1 MATMTE
7 KELKKIAKKIKNL
20 KKDKKKKKKIK
31 TKPKPK
37 PLQKQKQ
44 KQSVSQKVIVQ
55 SQQPQTQQRPMFP
68 TQIIQTPQSSDTEF
82 LRSVIQQQIF
92 NNLTRDYKAKNPPN
106 YYDRYDRQG
115 INLQQDFGRED
126 LPIGIDIDER
136 MSSNSSKVT
145 QKDNDEKLQFG
156 DEASS
161 FSLDTMSD
169 LGMEGAEEEEKT
181 ISRQVKRREPYLTQ
195 NRLRLFGDEE
205 LEKLLN
211 TGNKDYKAKNPP
223 NYYDRYDRQG
233 INLQQDFGREDL
245 PIGIDIDERMS
256 SNSSKVTQKDND
268 EKLQF
273 GDEASSFSLDTMSDL
288 GMEGAEEEEKTI
300 SRQVKRREPYL
311 TQNRLRLF
319 GDEELEKLLNTGNK
333 DQKDKAEK
341 ELRRRL
347 NSRGFT

>member
-55 SQQPQTQQRPMFP
+55 AQQPQTQQRPMFP
-68 TQIIQTPQSSDTEF
+68 TQIIQTPQPNDTEF

-115 INLQQDFGRED
+115 INLRQDFGRED
-126 LPIGIDIDER
+126 LPIGIDMDER

-145 QKDNDEKLQFG
+145 QKDNDEKIQFG

-181 ISRQVKRREPYLTQ
+181 ISRQVKRREPYITQ
-195 NRLRLFGDEE
+195 NRLRLFNEQE
-205 LEKLLN
+205 LEKL
-211 TGNKDYKAKNPP
+211 
-223 NYYDRYDRQG
+223 
-233 INLQQDFGREDL
+233 
-245 PIGIDIDERMS
+245 
-256 SNSSKVTQKDND
+256 V
-268 EKLQF
+268 
-273 GDEASSFSLDTMSDL
+273 
-288 GMEGAEEEEKTI
+288 
-300 SRQVKRREPYL
+300 
-311 TQNRLRLF
+311 
-319 GDEELEKLLNTGNK
+319 NTGNK
-333 DQKDKAEK
+333 DQKDKAED

-347 NSRGFT
+347 KSRGFS

>member
-7 KELKKIAKKIKNL
+7 KELKKIAKKIKKL

-55 SQQPQTQQRPMFP
+55 AQQPQTQQRPMFP
-68 TQIIQTPQSSDTEF
+68 TQIIQTPQPNDTEF

-115 INLQQDFGRED
+115 INLRRDFGRED

-136 MSSNSSKVT
+136 MSSNSSKIT
-145 QKDNDEKLQFG
+145 QKDNDERIQFG

-169 LGMEGAEEEEKT
+169 LGMEGAEEEEEEKT
-181 ISRQVKRREPYLTQ
+181 ISRQAKRREPYLTL
-195 NRLRLFGDEE
+195 NRLRQLTNEE
-205 LEKLLN
+205 LEKLVN
-211 TGNKDYKAKNPP
+211 TGN
-223 NYYDRYDRQG
+223 
-233 INLQQDFGREDL
+233 
-245 PIGIDIDERMS
+245 
-256 SNSSKVTQKDND
+256 
-268 EKLQF
+268 
-273 GDEASSFSLDTMSDL
+273 
-288 GMEGAEEEEKTI
+288 
-300 SRQVKRREPYL
+300 SRQKRENA
-311 TQNRLRLF
+311 QA
-319 GDEELEKLLNTGNK
+319 EL
-333 DQKDKAEK
+333 D
-341 ELRRRL
+341 RRIT
-347 NSRGFT
+347 SRRFL

>member
-106 YYDRYDRQG
+106 YYDKYDRQG
-115 INLQQDFGRED
+115 INLQHDFGRED

-136 MSSNSSKVT
+136 MSSNSSKIT
-145 QKDNDEKLQFG
+145 QKDASEKLRFG
-156 DEASS
+156 EDMSS

-169 LGMEGAEEEEKT
+169 LGMEGAEEEE
-181 ISRQVKRREPYLTQ
+181 
-195 NRLRLFGDEE
+195 
-205 LEKLLN
+205 
-211 TGNKDYKAKNPP
+211 
-223 NYYDRYDRQG
+223 
-233 INLQQDFGREDL
+233 
-245 PIGIDIDERMS
+245 
-256 SNSSKVTQKDND
+256 
-268 EKLQF
+268 
-273 GDEASSFSLDTMSDL
+273 
-288 GMEGAEEEEKTI
+288 EKTI
-300 SRQVKRREPYL
+300 SRQAQPRGKYL
-311 TQNRLRLF
+311 TSKNLRLF
-319 GDEELEKLLNTGNK
+319 DEQELQKLVNTGNSR
-333 DQKDKAEK
+333 QKRENAER
-341 ELRRRL
+341 EIDRRRF
-347 NSRGFT
+347 SRGFS

>member
-211 TGNKDYKAKNPP
+211 TGNKD
-223 NYYDRYDRQG
+223 
-233 INLQQDFGREDL
+233 
-245 PIGIDIDERMS
+245 
-256 SNSSKVTQKDND
+256 
-268 EKLQF
+268 
-273 GDEASSFSLDTMSDL
+273 
-288 GMEGAEEEEKTI
+288 
-300 SRQVKRREPYL
+300 
-311 TQNRLRLF
+311 
-319 GDEELEKLLNTGNK
+319 
-333 DQKDKAEK
+333 QKDKAEK

>member
-55 SQQPQTQQRPMFP
+55 AQQPQNQQRPMFP
-68 TQIIQTPQSSDTEF
+68 TQIIQTPQPNDTEF

-211 TGNKDYKAKNPP
+211 TGNKD
-223 NYYDRYDRQG
+223 
-233 INLQQDFGREDL
+233 
-245 PIGIDIDERMS
+245 
-256 SNSSKVTQKDND
+256 
-268 EKLQF
+268 
-273 GDEASSFSLDTMSDL
+273 
-288 GMEGAEEEEKTI
+288 
-300 SRQVKRREPYL
+300 
-311 TQNRLRLF
+311 
-319 GDEELEKLLNTGNK
+319 
-333 DQKDKAEK
+333 QKDKAEK